1 MDFENMLKTFG
12 IIGDDFT
19 RLCNAKSRMDAM
31 EAQQIQQMMNM
42 RQSFIEE
49 QRYVSSYVPSTVGAV
64 EKEIADLREKIAQV
78 EQHPL
83 YDESNTRINV
93 DHQEW
98 LATKEEILRLRKGV
112 LTARVAW
119 GLTILNMFI
128 IGMWGMVCVF
138 LPTFRILFP

>member
-1 MDFENMLKTFG
+1 MDFENMLKIFG
-12 IIGDDFT
+12 IIGDDCN
-19 RLCNAKSRMDAM
+19 RLCNAKARMDAM
-31 EAQQIQQMMNM
+31 EAQQIQQIMHTQQ
-42 RQSFIEE
+42 RFIEE
-49 QRYVSSYVPSTVGAV
+49 QPSYVPSTIGAV

-112 LTARVAW
+112 LTAKVAW
-119 GLTILNMFI
+119 ALTILNMFI